1 MLKRKPFKWFR
12 EPVECNGR
20 STMLVNQREIV
31 WLRIPGVG
39 LFRIYPKVKVISGL
53 FLAARSSEGLPVCI
67 TYDELNDGRVFV
79 GLSFV

>member
-1 MLKRKPFKWFR
+1 
-12 EPVECNGR
+12 
-20 STMLVNQREIV
+20 MLVTQREIV

-67 TYDELNDGRVFV
+67 TYDELNDCRVFV
-79 GLSFV
+79 GLCFVRVICMW

>member
-1 MLKRKPFKWFR
+1 
-12 EPVECNGR
+12 
-20 STMLVNQREIV
+20 MLVTQREIV

-67 TYDELNDGRVFV
+67 TYDKLNDGRVFV
-79 GLSFV
+79 GLSFVRVIRTW

>member
-1 MLKRKPFKWFR
+1 
-12 EPVECNGR
+12 
-20 STMLVNQREIV
+20 MLVTQQEVV

-79 GLSFV
+79 GLSFVQVIHMW

>member
-1 MLKRKPFKWFR
+1 MLATQW
-12 EPVECNGR
+12 
-20 STMLVNQREIV
+20 EIM

-79 GLSFV
+79 GLSFVRLIHTW

>member
-1 MLKRKPFKWFR
+1 
-12 EPVECNGR
+12 
-20 STMLVNQREIV
+20 MLVTQREIV

-67 TYDELNDGRVFV
+67 TYDELNDGKVFV
-79 GLSFV
+79 ELSFVRVIRTW